1 MTKVNIEN
9 INKPKEEEEEKLY
22 KIGDMFTIEGYS
34 SVFVLTKGSALNT
47 CNLVSLTTG
56 NRFTDFDVKNVVYV
70 TPNDIERG
78 TDTKF
83 SAFKLL
89 KEVTITIHE

>member
-1 MTKVNIEN
+1 MTKVNIKN
-9 INKPKEEEEEKLY
+9 IDKPEEEKIY

-34 SVFVLTKGSALNT
+34 SIYILTKGSALDT

-56 NRFTDFDVKNVVYV
+56 NRFTEDFDVAHVANV
-70 TPNDIERG
+70 TSCNIERG
-78 TDTKF
+78 TDTNF
-83 SAFKLL
+83 SSFKHL